1 MNGRTGGPYWVSF
14 PGEAEAPWPCWPVL
28 GEGAVS
34 QTSGWAAGEVSL
46 GGASV
51 AATFFHHVGEN
62 EAGA

>member
-1 MNGRTGGPYWVSF
+1 MGEQGALIGF
-14 PGEAEAPWPCWPVL
+14 PSQERQRPPGPVL